1 MVSKAQ
7 KFRLGIFLV
16 VISVLMII
24 FLVLVAG
31 NKIMEKRDIYYIKYQ
46 DLTVSGLQIGGPVRY
61 HGINIG
67 RVDEINIDPEDVTS
81 VIVVVSVKEQT
92 PLKED
97 VAASLTPI
105 GITGLLQIEISGGSN
120 AAELLAPGSYIE
132 SGGSAFQSITGKAEI
147 IADKV
152 EVLLNNLAAITNEEN
167 RLKLD
172 NILTNVD
179 SLIND
184 NRQPV
189 NAMIQNINM
198 MISELGNTTNYLK
211 STIAKID
218 SIIQSGKLEDII
230 SNADIITTDMAE
242 ADIKQTITN
251 LNEMIKQVDTAV
263 THIDATHLES
273 RQDILD
279 MVETL
284 KETIDYLNDFS
295 RQISEDPS
303 LLLRTRKK

>member
-1 MVSKAQ
+1 MVSRAQ

-31 NKIMEKRDIYYIKYQ
+31 NKIMEKRDTYYIKYQ

-61 HGINIG
+61 HGIAIG
-67 RVDEINIDPEDVTS
+67 RVDEINIDAEDVTS
-81 VIVVVSVKEQT
+81 VIVIVSVKEGT
-92 PLKED
+92 PIKED
-97 VAASLTPI
+97 VSAALTPI

-120 AAELLAPGSYIE
+120 AAEFLVPGSYIE

-147 IADKV
+147 IAEKV
-152 EVLLNNLAAITNEEN
+152 EVLLNNLAAITNEDN
-167 RLKLD
+167 RQKLI
-172 NILTNVD
+172 NILTNID
-179 SLIND
+179 TLINE
-184 NRQPV
+184 NRKPV
-189 NAMIQNINM
+189 TSVMQNLDLM
-198 MISELGNTTNYLK
+198 TSELSQTTSYLN
-211 STIAKID
+211 STIAKLD
-218 SIIQSGKLEDII
+218 SILKSGKLE
-230 SNADIITTDMAE
+230 NIITNTDMITSDLAE

-251 LNEMIKQVDTAV
+251 LDEMIRQVDKAV

-279 MVETL
+279 TIETL
-284 KETIDYLNDFS
+284 KEAIDYLNDFS

-303 LLLRTRKK
+303 LLIRSRKK